1 MFKVES
7 SYIHYMN
14 DYDNFYM
21 FTPANTKFLEI
32 LPFVTSSYGS
42 QTSTPLQKA
51 LRLIFNIKLTKQYF

>member
-21 FTPANTKFLEI
+21 FTLANTKFLEI
-32 LPFVTSSYGS
+32 LPFVSSSYGS